1 MNTRTLHLRPQV
13 ALTCFAFLSWFSGI
27 VIIQQ
32 ATRIFLAISLARVA
46 SPLWVHS
53 SGLWKAISAFG
64 GISLA
69 GGGLEQKQNNFSW
82 HYLWDNEKLCLMF
95 RSSHFSLLFFGH
107 FWRRSYEP
115 TKILHNLCL
124 HFARQDGQDGKNG
137 EKIMQLKWPKD
148 QKSKDENMGCLKH

>member
-95 RSSHFSLLFFGH
+95 RSSHFSLLFLVTFGDEVMNLQKYYII
-107 FWRRSYEP
+107 FVYILQG
-115 TKILHNLCL
+115 KI
-124 HFARQDGQDGKNG
+124 GKTG
-137 EKIMQLKWPKD
+137 KKWK
-148 QKSKDENMGCLKH
+148 

>member
-124 HFARQDGQDGKNG
+124 HFARQVGQEGK
-137 EKIMQLKWPKD
+137 ELKSPKYQKPKD
-148 QKSKDENMGCLKH
+148 KNMGRMKHI